1 MPVTFF
7 DPGQMTARLDLETAE
22 PQPDGQGGAVPA
34 WSVLSSMWAR
44 IEPVSFVVREK
55 GATVE
60 APVVTHRIWV
70 RFRDGIL
77 RGQRLRKGERLFA
90 IRAVRDPDET
100 RRYLVCH
107 CEEERV

>member
-22 PQPDGQGGAVPA
+22 PQPDGQGGAVLV

-44 IEPVSFVVREK
+44 IEPVSFVVTEK
-55 GATVE
+55 GAAAENV
-60 APVVTHRIWV
+60 VVTHRIWV
-70 RFRDGIL
+70 RFRDGIFG
-77 RGQRLRKGERLFA
+77 GQRFRKGERLFA

-107 CEEERV
+107 CEEEGA